1 MHIYL
6 GMFKFGQHKLTKMH
20 IISTKALGL
29 SALRTLVFEG
39 SKIELSDEVIQ
50 KIQECRDYLDQK
62 IEATTDPI
70 YGINTGF
77 GSLYDVRIHSEN
89 LTKLQENLVRSHA
102 CGTGDHVPQ
111 PIIKL
116 MLLLKIKSLSYG
128 HSGIQLET
136 VNRLVSFYNN
146 DILPVIYTQGSLG
159 ASGDLAP
166 LAHLAL
172 PLIGEGMVWYKGV
185 QTPASEVLQAFDWTP
200 ITLQSKEG
208 LALLNGTQF
217 MTAYGIHSLLKSFKL
232 SYLADLIG
240 TLSLDAYDGRIEPF
254 DPLVHLVR
262 PHNGQIKT
270 AERILSFLEKSE
282 LMQQPKKHV
291 QDPYSFR
298 CMPQVHG
305 ATKDTLAFVKNT
317 FITEINAV
325 TDNPN
330 IFIREDKIIS
340 GGNFHGQ
347 PLAFG
352 FDFLKIAMAE
362 LGNISERR
370 TYQLVSG
377 LRELPSFLVEKS
389 GLNSGFMI
397 PQYTAASIV
406 SANKQLA
413 TPASVDSIV
422 SSNGQEDHV
431 SMGANAAIQAYQ
443 ILENVERVLAIEL
456 LNASQAMFFRNQKT
470 SPFLTAILSSFRSE
484 IPKVTED
491 RVLHNDIDKAIKF
504 IQTLELENDVL
515 FD

>member
-1 MHIYL
+1 MYTISSQALSLPVLNSLIYE
-6 GMFKFGQHKLTKMH
+6 
-20 IISTKALGL
+20 GL
-29 SALRTLVFEG
+29 
-39 SKIELSDEVIQ
+39 KIQLSDDVKQNIVS
-50 KIQECRDYLDQK
+50 CRNYLDEK
-62 IEATTDPI
+62 IARTIDPI

-77 GSLYDVRIHSEN
+77 GSLYDVRIESEN

-102 CGTGDHVPQ
+102 CGTGEFVPES
-111 PIIKL
+111 IIKT
-116 MLLLKIKSLSYG
+116 MLLLKIRSLSYG
-128 HSGIQLET
+128 HSGIHLET
-136 VNRLVSFYNN
+136 VERLVAFYNN
-146 DILPVIYTQGSLG
+146 DILPVIFTQGSLG
-159 ASGDLAP
+159 ASGDLSP

-172 PLIGEGMVWYKGV
+172 PLLGEGMVWYKG
-185 QTPASEVLQAFDWTP
+185 TKLLASEVLDIFGWQP
-200 ITLQSKEG
+200 IVLQSKEG
-208 LALLNGTQF
+208 LAMLNGTQF
-217 MTAYGIHSLLKSFKL
+217 MTAYGVHCLLKSYKL

-240 TLSLDAYDGRIEPF
+240 SLSLDAYDGRPEPF

-270 AERILSFLEKSE
+270 AERIRGFLEGSE
-282 LMQQPKKHV
+282 LILQPKKHV

-298 CMPQVHG
+298 CIPQVHG
-305 ATKDTLAFVKNT
+305 ATKDTLTFVRNT
-317 FITEINAV
+317 FETEINAV

-330 IFIREDKIIS
+330 IFINEDKIIS

-352 FDFLKIAMAE
+352 FDFLKIAMSE
-362 LGNISERR
+362 IGNISERR

-377 LRELPSFLVEKS
+377 LRELPVFLIEKS

-431 SMGANAAIQAYQ
+431 SMGANAAVQAYQ
-443 ILENVERVLAIEL
+443 IIENVERILAIEL
-456 LNASQAMFFRNQKT
+456 LNASQALFFRTKNT
-470 SPFLTAILSSFRSE
+470 SPFLKSFISSFRLE

-491 RVLHNDIDKAIKF
+491 RILHDDIEKSIKF
-504 IQTLELENDVL
+504 IQNTALESELL
-515 FD
+515 FN

>member
-1 MHIYL
+1 MYTISSQALSLPVLNSLIYE
-6 GMFKFGQHKLTKMH
+6 
-20 IISTKALGL
+20 GL
-29 SALRTLVFEG
+29 
-39 SKIELSDEVIQ
+39 KIQLSDDVKQNIVS
-50 KIQECRDYLDQK
+50 CRNYLDEK
-62 IEATTDPI
+62 IARTIDPI

-77 GSLYDVRIHSEN
+77 GSLYDVRIESEN

-102 CGTGDHVPQ
+102 CGTGEFVPES
-111 PIIKL
+111 IIKT
-116 MLLLKIKSLSYG
+116 MLLLKIRSLSYG
-128 HSGIQLET
+128 HSGIHLET
-136 VNRLVSFYNN
+136 VERLVAFYNN
-146 DILPVIYTQGSLG
+146 DILPVIFTQGSLG
-159 ASGDLAP
+159 ASGDLSP

-172 PLIGEGMVWYKGV
+172 PLLGEGMVWYKG
-185 QTPASEVLQAFDWTP
+185 TKLLASEVLDIFGWQP
-200 ITLQSKEG
+200 IVLQSKEG
-208 LALLNGTQF
+208 LAMLNGTQF
-217 MTAYGIHSLLKSFKL
+217 MTAYGVHCLLKSYKL

-240 TLSLDAYDGRIEPF
+240 SLSLDAYDGRPEPF

-270 AERILSFLEKSE
+270 AERIRGFLEGSE
-282 LMQQPKKHV
+282 LILQPKKHV

-298 CMPQVHG
+298 CIAQVHG
-305 ATKDTLAFVKNT
+305 ATKDTLTFVRNT
-317 FITEINAV
+317 FETEINAV

-330 IFIREDKIIS
+330 IFINEDKIIS

-352 FDFLKIAMAE
+352 FDFLKIAMSE
-362 LGNISERR
+362 IGNISERR

-377 LRELPSFLVEKS
+377 LRELPVFLIEKS

-431 SMGANAAIQAYQ
+431 SMGANAAVQAYQ
-443 ILENVERVLAIEL
+443 IIENVERILAIEL
-456 LNASQAMFFRNQKT
+456 LNASQALFFRTKNT
-470 SPFLTAILSSFRSE
+470 SPFLKSFISSFRLE

-491 RVLHNDIDKAIKF
+491 RIVHDDIEKSIKF
-504 IQTLELENDVL
+504 IQNTALESELL
-515 FD
+515 FN

>member
-1 MHIYL
+1 MYTISSEALSLPVLNSLIYE
-6 GMFKFGQHKLTKMH
+6 
-20 IISTKALGL
+20 GL
-29 SALRTLVFEG
+29 
-39 SKIELSDEVIQ
+39 KIQLSDDVKQNIVS
-50 KIQECRDYLDQK
+50 CRNYLDEK
-62 IEATTDPI
+62 IARTIDPI

-77 GSLYDVRIHSEN
+77 GSLYDVRIESEN

-102 CGTGDHVPQ
+102 CGTGEFVPES
-111 PIIKL
+111 IIKT
-116 MLLLKIKSLSYG
+116 MLLLKIRSLSYG
-128 HSGIQLET
+128 HSGIHLET
-136 VNRLVSFYNN
+136 VERLVAFYNN
-146 DILPVIYTQGSLG
+146 DILPVIFTQGSLG
-159 ASGDLAP
+159 ASGDLSP

-172 PLIGEGMVWYKGV
+172 PLLGEGMVWYKG
-185 QTPASEVLQAFDWTP
+185 TKLLASEVLDIFGWQP
-200 ITLQSKEG
+200 IVLQSKEG
-208 LALLNGTQF
+208 LAMLNGTQF
-217 MTAYGIHSLLKSFKL
+217 MTGYGVHCLLKSYKL

-240 TLSLDAYDGRIEPF
+240 SLSLDAYDGRPEPF

-270 AERILSFLEKSE
+270 AERIRGFLEGSE
-282 LMQQPKKHV
+282 LILQPKKHV

-298 CMPQVHG
+298 CIAQVHG
-305 ATKDTLAFVKNT
+305 ATKDTLTFVRNT
-317 FITEINAV
+317 FETEINAV

-330 IFIREDKIIS
+330 IFINEDKIIS

-352 FDFLKIAMAE
+352 FDFLKIAMSE
-362 LGNISERR
+362 IGNISERR

-377 LRELPSFLVEKS
+377 LRELPVFLIEKS

-431 SMGANAAIQAYQ
+431 SMGANAAVQAYQ
-443 ILENVERVLAIEL
+443 IIENVERILAIEL
-456 LNASQAMFFRNQKT
+456 LNASQALFFRTKNT
-470 SPFLTAILSSFRSE
+470 SPFLKSFISSFRLE

-491 RVLHNDIDKAIKF
+491 RILHDDIEKSIKF
-504 IQTLELENDVL
+504 IQNTALESELL
-515 FD
+515 FN

>member
-1 MHIYL
+1 
-6 GMFKFGQHKLTKMH
+6 MH
-20 IISTKALGL
+20 IISTKALSL
-29 SALRTLVFEG
+29 STLKTLAFEG

-62 IEATTDPI
+62 IEATSDPI

-77 GSLYDVRIHSEN
+77 GSLCDVRIHSEN

-102 CGTGDHVPQ
+102 CGTGDYVPQ

-136 VNRLVSFYNN
+136 VNRLVTFYNN

-172 PLIGEGMVWYKGV
+172 PLIGEGMVWYKNV
-185 QTPASEVLQAFDWTP
+185 QTPASEVLNAFDWEP

-232 SYLADLIG
+232 SYMADLIG
-240 TLSLDAYDGRIEPF
+240 ALSLDAYNGRIEPF

-270 AERILSFLEKSE
+270 AERILSFLEGSE
-282 LMQQPKKHV
+282 LMKQPKKHV

-305 ATKDTLAFVKNT
+305 ATKDTLMFVRNT

-325 TDNPN
+325 TDNPI
-330 IFIREDKIIS
+330 IFSKDDKIIS

-352 FDFLKIAMAE
+352 FDCLKIAMAE

-389 GLNSGFMI
+389 GLNSGCMI

-431 SMGANAAIQAYQ
+431 SMGANAAIQTYQ
-443 ILENVERVLAIEL
+443 ILENVERILAIEL
-456 LNASQAMFFRNQKT
+456 LNASQALFFRNQKT
-470 SPFLTAILSSFRSE
+470 SPFLRGILSSFRTE

-491 RVLHNDIDKAIKF
+491 RVLHDDIQEAIKF

>member
-1 MHIYL
+1 MY
-6 GMFKFGQHKLTKMH
+6 
-20 IISTKALGL
+20 IISSKPL
-29 SALRTLVFEG
+29 SLSRLKTLTLEG
-39 SKIELSDEVIQ
+39 SSIELSDELIQ
-50 KIQECRDYLDQK
+50 KIQNCRDYLDQK
-62 IEATTDPI
+62 IEASSDPI

-77 GSLYDVRIHSEN
+77 GALCDVRIHSEN

-102 CGTGDHVPQ
+102 CGTGELVPK

-136 VNRLVSFYNN
+136 VKRLIDFYNN

-172 PLIGEGMVWYKGV
+172 PLIGEGKVWYKGV
-185 QTPASEVLQAFDWTP
+185 QTPASEVLNRFDWTP

-217 MTAYGIHSLLKSFKL
+217 MTAYGVHSLLKSFKL
-232 SYLADLIG
+232 SYIADLVG
-240 TLSLDAYDGRIEPF
+240 ALSLDAYNGRIEPF

-270 AERILSFLEKSE
+270 ANRILGFLEGSE
-282 LMQQPKKHV
+282 LMKQPKKHV

-305 ATKDTLAFVKNT
+305 ATKDTLMFVRNT

-330 IFIREDKIIS
+330 IFTKDDKIIS

-431 SMGANAAIQAYQ
+431 SMGANAATQTYRV
-443 ILENVERVLAIEL
+443 LENVERILAIEL
-456 LNASQAMFFRNQKT
+456 LNASQALFFRNQKT
-470 SPFLTAILSSFRSE
+470 SPFLTAILSSFRTE
-484 IPKVTED
+484 IPKVIED
-491 RVLHNDIDKAIKF
+491 RVLHNDIEKAIKF
-504 IQTLELENDVL
+504 IQTLELENEVL

>member
-1 MHIYL
+1 
-6 GMFKFGQHKLTKMH
+6 MH
-20 IISTKALGL
+20 IISTKPL
-29 SALRTLVFEG
+29 SLSILRTLILQG
-39 SKIELSDEVIQ
+39 SKLKLSDEVIK

-62 IEATTDPI
+62 IANTTDPI

-77 GSLYDVRIHSEN
+77 GSLCDVRIHSEN

-102 CGTGDHVPQ
+102 CGTGDLVPKS
-111 PIIKL
+111 IIKL

-136 VNRLVSFYNN
+136 VNRLILFYNN

-166 LAHLAL
+166 LAHMAL
-172 PLIGEGMVWYKGV
+172 PLIGEGKVWYKGV
-185 QTPASEVLQAFDWTP
+185 QTTSSEVLRHFDWTP

-217 MTAYGIHSLLKSFKL
+217 MTAYGVHSLLKSFKL
-232 SYLADLIG
+232 SYMADLIG
-240 TLSLDAYDGRIEPF
+240 ALSLDAYDGRIEPF

-270 AERILSFLEKSE
+270 AARILSFLEDSE
-282 LMQQPKKHV
+282 LMNQPKAHV

-305 ATKDTLAFVKNT
+305 ATKDTLTFVKNT

-330 IFIREDKIIS
+330 IFTKDDKIIS

-347 PLAFG
+347 PLAYG

-370 TYQLVSG
+370 TYQLISG
-377 LRELPSFLVEKS
+377 LRDLPSFLVDKS
-389 GLNSGFMI
+389 GLNSGLMI
-397 PQYTAASIV
+397 PQYAAASIV

-431 SMGANAAIQAYQ
+431 SMGANAAVQAFQ
-443 ILENVERVLAIEL
+443 VLDNVERILAIEL
-456 LNASQAMFFRNQKT
+456 LNASQALFFRQHNT
-470 SPFLTAILSSFRSE
+470 SPFLIAVMSSFRKVV
-484 IPKVTED
+484 PKVVED
-491 RVLHNDIDKAIKF
+491 RVLHDDIEKSIQF
-504 IQTLELENDVL
+504 IQTLELENDLL

>member
-1 MHIYL
+1 MYTISSQALSLPVLNSLIY
-6 GMFKFGQHKLTKMH
+6 G
-20 IISTKALGL
+20 GL
-29 SALRTLVFEG
+29 
-39 SKIELSDEVIQ
+39 
-50 KIQECRDYLDQK
+50 KIQLSEDVKQNIVSCRNYLDEK
-62 IEATTDPI
+62 IARTIDPI

-77 GSLYDVRIHSEN
+77 GSLYDVRIESEN

-102 CGTGDHVPQ
+102 CGTGEFVPES
-111 PIIKL
+111 IIKT
-116 MLLLKIKSLSYG
+116 MLLLKIRSLSYG
-128 HSGIQLET
+128 HSGIHLET
-136 VNRLVSFYNN
+136 VERLVAFYNN
-146 DILPVIYTQGSLG
+146 DILPVIFTQGSLG
-159 ASGDLAP
+159 ASGDLSP

-172 PLIGEGMVWYKGV
+172 PLLGEGMVWYKG
-185 QTPASEVLQAFDWTP
+185 TKLLASEVLDIFGWQP
-200 ITLQSKEG
+200 IVLQSKEG
-208 LALLNGTQF
+208 LAMLNGTQF
-217 MTAYGIHSLLKSFKL
+217 MSAYGVHCLLKSYKL

-240 TLSLDAYDGRIEPF
+240 SLSLDAYDGRPEPF

-270 AERILSFLEKSE
+270 AERIRGFLEGSE
-282 LMQQPKKHV
+282 LILQPKKHV

-298 CMPQVHG
+298 CIPQVHG
-305 ATKDTLAFVKNT
+305 ATKDTLSFVRNT
-317 FITEINAV
+317 FVTEINAV

-330 IFIREDKIIS
+330 IFINEDKIIS

-352 FDFLKIAMAE
+352 FDFLKIAMSE
-362 LGNISERR
+362 IGNISERR

-377 LRELPSFLVEKS
+377 LRELPVFLIEKS

-431 SMGANAAIQAYQ
+431 SMGANAAVQAYQ
-443 ILENVERVLAIEL
+443 IIENVERILAIEL
-456 LNASQAMFFRNQKT
+456 LNASQALFFRTKNT
-470 SPFLTAILSSFRSE
+470 SPFLKSFISSFRLE

-491 RVLHNDIDKAIKF
+491 RILHDDIEKSIKF
-504 IQTLELENDVL
+504 IQNTALESELL
-515 FD
+515 FN

>member
-1 MHIYL
+1 
-6 GMFKFGQHKLTKMH
+6 MH
-20 IISTKALGL
+20 IISTKPL
-29 SALRTLVFEG
+29 SLSILRTLILQG
-39 SKIELSDEVIQ
+39 SKLKLSDEVIK

-62 IEATTDPI
+62 IANTTDPI

-77 GSLYDVRIHSEN
+77 GSLCDVRIHSEN

-102 CGTGDHVPQ
+102 CGTGDLVPKS
-111 PIIKL
+111 IIKL

-136 VNRLVSFYNN
+136 VNRLILFYNN

-166 LAHLAL
+166 LAHMAL
-172 PLIGEGMVWYKGV
+172 PLIGEGKVWYKGV
-185 QTPASEVLQAFDWTP
+185 QTTSSEVLCHFDWTP

-217 MTAYGIHSLLKSFKL
+217 MTAYGVHSLLKSFKL
-232 SYLADLIG
+232 SYMADLVG
-240 TLSLDAYDGRIEPF
+240 ALSLDAYDGRIEPF

-262 PHNGQIKT
+262 PHNGQIQT
-270 AERILSFLEKSE
+270 AARILNFLEDSE
-282 LMQQPKKHV
+282 LMNQPKAHV

-305 ATKDTLAFVKNT
+305 ATKDTLTFVKNT

-330 IFIREDKIIS
+330 IFIKDDKIIS

-347 PLAFG
+347 PLAYG

-370 TYQLVSG
+370 TYQLISG
-377 LRELPSFLVEKS
+377 LRGLPSFLVDKS
-389 GLNSGFMI
+389 GLNSGLMI
-397 PQYTAASIV
+397 PQYAAASIV

-413 TPASVDSIV
+413 MPASVDSIV

-431 SMGANAAIQAYQ
+431 SMGANAAVQAFQ
-443 ILENVERVLAIEL
+443 VLDNVERILAIEL
-456 LNASQAMFFRNQKT
+456 LNASQALFFRQHNT
-470 SPFLTAILSSFRSE
+470 SPFLIAVMSSFRKVV
-484 IPKVTED
+484 PKVVED
-491 RVLHNDIDKAIKF
+491 RVLHDDIEKSIQF
-504 IQTLELENDVL
+504 IQTLELENDLL

>member
-1 MHIYL
+1 MYTISSQALSLPVLNSLIYE
-6 GMFKFGQHKLTKMH
+6 
-20 IISTKALGL
+20 GL
-29 SALRTLVFEG
+29 
-39 SKIELSDEVIQ
+39 KIQLSDDVKQNIVS
-50 KIQECRDYLDQK
+50 CRNYLDEK
-62 IEATTDPI
+62 IARTIDPI

-77 GSLYDVRIHSEN
+77 GSLYDVRIDSEN

-102 CGTGDHVPQ
+102 CGTGEFVPES
-111 PIIKL
+111 IIKT
-116 MLLLKIKSLSYG
+116 MLLLKIRSLSYG
-128 HSGIQLET
+128 HSGIHLET
-136 VNRLVSFYNN
+136 VERLVAFYNN
-146 DILPVIYTQGSLG
+146 DILPVIFTQGSLG
-159 ASGDLAP
+159 ASGDLSP

-172 PLIGEGMVWYKGV
+172 PLLGEGMVWYKG
-185 QTPASEVLQAFDWTP
+185 TKLLASEVLDIFGWQP
-200 ITLQSKEG
+200 IVLQSKEG
-208 LALLNGTQF
+208 LAMLNGTQF
-217 MTAYGIHSLLKSFKL
+217 MTAYGVHCLLKSYKL

-240 TLSLDAYDGRIEPF
+240 SLSLDAYDGRPEPF

-270 AERILSFLEKSE
+270 AERIRGFLEGSE
-282 LMQQPKKHV
+282 LILQPKKHV

-298 CMPQVHG
+298 CIAQVHG
-305 ATKDTLAFVKNT
+305 ATKDTLSFVRNT
-317 FITEINAV
+317 FETEINAV

-330 IFIREDKIIS
+330 IFINEDKIIS

-352 FDFLKIAMAE
+352 FDFLKIAMSE
-362 LGNISERR
+362 IGNISERR

-377 LRELPSFLVEKS
+377 LRELPVFLIEKS

-431 SMGANAAIQAYQ
+431 SMGANAAVQAYQ
-443 ILENVERVLAIEL
+443 IIENVERILAIEL
-456 LNASQAMFFRNQKT
+456 LNASQALFFRTKNT
-470 SPFLTAILSSFRSE
+470 SPFLKSFISSFRLE

-491 RVLHNDIDKAIKF
+491 RILHDDIEKSIKF
-504 IQTLELENDVL
+504 IQNTTLESKLL
-515 FD
+515 FN

>member
-1 MHIYL
+1 MYTISSQALSLPVLNSLIYE
-6 GMFKFGQHKLTKMH
+6 
-20 IISTKALGL
+20 GL
-29 SALRTLVFEG
+29 
-39 SKIELSDEVIQ
+39 KIQLSDDVKQNIVS
-50 KIQECRDYLDQK
+50 CRNYLDEK
-62 IEATTDPI
+62 IARTIDPI

-77 GSLYDVRIHSEN
+77 GSLYDVRIESEN

-102 CGTGDHVPQ
+102 CGTGEFVPES
-111 PIIKL
+111 IIKT
-116 MLLLKIKSLSYG
+116 MLLLKIRSLSYG
-128 HSGIQLET
+128 HSGIHLET
-136 VNRLVSFYNN
+136 VERLVAFYNN
-146 DILPVIYTQGSLG
+146 DILPVIFTQGSLG
-159 ASGDLAP
+159 ASGDLSP

-172 PLIGEGMVWYKGV
+172 PLLGEGMVWYKG
-185 QTPASEVLQAFDWTP
+185 TKLLASEVLDIFGWQP
-200 ITLQSKEG
+200 IVLQSKEG
-208 LALLNGTQF
+208 LAMLNGTQF
-217 MTAYGIHSLLKSFKL
+217 MTAYGVHCLLKSYKL

-240 TLSLDAYDGRIEPF
+240 SLSLDAYDGRPEPF

-270 AERILSFLEKSE
+270 VEGSE
-282 LMQQPKKHV
+282 LILQPKKHV

-298 CMPQVHG
+298 CIAQVHG
-305 ATKDTLAFVKNT
+305 ATKDTLTFVRNT
-317 FITEINAV
+317 FETEINAV

-330 IFIREDKIIS
+330 IFINEDKIIS

-352 FDFLKIAMAE
+352 FDFLKIAMSE
-362 LGNISERR
+362 IGNISERR

-377 LRELPSFLVEKS
+377 LRELPVFLIEKS

-431 SMGANAAIQAYQ
+431 SMGANAAVQAYQ
-443 ILENVERVLAIEL
+443 IIENVERILAIEL
-456 LNASQAMFFRNQKT
+456 LNASQALFFRTKNT
-470 SPFLTAILSSFRSE
+470 SPFLKSFISSFRLE

-491 RVLHNDIDKAIKF
+491 RILHDDIEKSIKF
-504 IQTLELENDVL
+504 IQNTALESELL
-515 FD
+515 FN

>member
-1 MHIYL
+1 MYTISSQALSLPVLNSLIYE
-6 GMFKFGQHKLTKMH
+6 
-20 IISTKALGL
+20 GL
-29 SALRTLVFEG
+29 
-39 SKIELSDEVIQ
+39 KIQLSDDVKQNIVS
-50 KIQECRDYLDQK
+50 CRNYLDEK
-62 IEATTDPI
+62 IARTIDPI

-77 GSLYDVRIHSEN
+77 GSLYDVRIESEN

-102 CGTGDHVPQ
+102 CGTGEFVPES
-111 PIIKL
+111 IIKT
-116 MLLLKIKSLSYG
+116 MLLLKIRSLSYG
-128 HSGIQLET
+128 HSGIHLET
-136 VNRLVSFYNN
+136 VERLVAFYNN
-146 DILPVIYTQGSLG
+146 DILPVIFTQGSLG
-159 ASGDLAP
+159 ASGDLSP

-172 PLIGEGMVWYKGV
+172 PLLGEGMVWYKG
-185 QTPASEVLQAFDWTP
+185 TKLLASEVLDIFGWQP
-200 ITLQSKEG
+200 IVLQSKEG
-208 LALLNGTQF
+208 LAMLNGTQF
-217 MTAYGIHSLLKSFKL
+217 MTAYGVHCLLKSYKL

-240 TLSLDAYDGRIEPF
+240 SLSLDAYDGRPEPF

-270 AERILSFLEKSE
+270 AERIRGFLEGSE
-282 LMQQPKKHV
+282 LILQPKKHV

-298 CMPQVHG
+298 CIAQVHG
-305 ATKDTLAFVKNT
+305 ATKDTLSFVRNT
-317 FITEINAV
+317 FETEINAV

-330 IFIREDKIIS
+330 IFINEDKIIS

-352 FDFLKIAMAE
+352 FDFLKIAMSE
-362 LGNISERR
+362 IGNISERR

-377 LRELPSFLVEKS
+377 LRELPVFLIEKS

-431 SMGANAAIQAYQ
+431 SMGANAAVQAYQ
-443 ILENVERVLAIEL
+443 IIENVERILAIEL
-456 LNASQAMFFRNQKT
+456 LNASQALFFRTKNT
-470 SPFLTAILSSFRSE
+470 SPFLKSFISSFRLE

-491 RVLHNDIDKAIKF
+491 RILHDDIEKSIKF
-504 IQTLELENDVL
+504 IQNTALESELL
-515 FD
+515 FN

>member
-1 MHIYL
+1 MYTISSQALSLPVLNSLIYE
-6 GMFKFGQHKLTKMH
+6 
-20 IISTKALGL
+20 GL
-29 SALRTLVFEG
+29 
-39 SKIELSDEVIQ
+39 
-50 KIQECRDYLDQK
+50 KIQLSEDVKQNIVSCRNYLDEK
-62 IEATTDPI
+62 IARTIDPI

-77 GSLYDVRIHSEN
+77 GSLYDVRIDSEN

-102 CGTGDHVPQ
+102 CGTGEFVPES
-111 PIIKL
+111 IIKT
-116 MLLLKIKSLSYG
+116 MLLLKIRSLSYG
-128 HSGIQLET
+128 HSGIHLET
-136 VNRLVSFYNN
+136 VERLVAFYNN
-146 DILPVIYTQGSLG
+146 DILPVIFTQGSLG
-159 ASGDLAP
+159 ASGDLSP

-172 PLIGEGMVWYKGV
+172 PLLGEGMVWYKG
-185 QTPASEVLQAFDWTP
+185 TKLLASEVLDIFGWQP
-200 ITLQSKEG
+200 IVLQSKEG
-208 LALLNGTQF
+208 LAMLNGTQF
-217 MTAYGIHSLLKSFKL
+217 MTAYGVHCLLKSYKL

-240 TLSLDAYDGRIEPF
+240 SLSLDAYDGRPEPF

-270 AERILSFLEKSE
+270 AERIRGFLEGSE
-282 LMQQPKKHV
+282 LILQPKKHV

-298 CMPQVHG
+298 CIPQVHG
-305 ATKDTLAFVKNT
+305 ATKDTLSFVRNT
-317 FITEINAV
+317 FVTEINAV

-330 IFIREDKIIS
+330 IFINEDKIIS

-352 FDFLKIAMAE
+352 FDFLKIAMSE
-362 LGNISERR
+362 IGNISERR

-377 LRELPSFLVEKS
+377 LRELPVFLIEKS

-431 SMGANAAIQAYQ
+431 SMGANAAVQAYQ
-443 ILENVERVLAIEL
+443 IIENVERILAIEL
-456 LNASQAMFFRNQKT
+456 LNASQALFFRTKNT
-470 SPFLTAILSSFRSE
+470 SPFLKSFISSFRLE

-491 RVLHNDIDKAIKF
+491 RILHDDIEKSIKF
-504 IQTLELENDVL
+504 IQNTVLESELL
-515 FD
+515 FN

>member
-1 MHIYL
+1 MYTISSQALSLPVLNSLIYE
-6 GMFKFGQHKLTKMH
+6 
-20 IISTKALGL
+20 GL
-29 SALRTLVFEG
+29 
-39 SKIELSDEVIQ
+39 KIQLSDDVKQNIVS
-50 KIQECRDYLDQK
+50 CRNYLDEK
-62 IEATTDPI
+62 IARTIDPI

-77 GSLYDVRIHSEN
+77 GSLYDVRIDSEN

-102 CGTGDHVPQ
+102 CGTGDFVPES
-111 PIIKL
+111 IIKT
-116 MLLLKIKSLSYG
+116 MLLLKIRSLSYG
-128 HSGIQLET
+128 HSGIHLGT
-136 VNRLVSFYNN
+136 VERLVAFYNN
-146 DILPVIYTQGSLG
+146 GILPVIFTQGSLG
-159 ASGDLAP
+159 ASGDLSP

-172 PLIGEGMVWYKGV
+172 PLLGEGMVWYKG
-185 QTPASEVLQAFDWTP
+185 TKLLASEVLDIFGWQP
-200 ITLQSKEG
+200 IVLQSKEG
-208 LALLNGTQF
+208 LAMLNGTQF
-217 MTAYGIHSLLKSFKL
+217 MTAYGVHCLLKSYKL

-240 TLSLDAYDGRIEPF
+240 SLSLDAYDGRPEPF

-270 AERILSFLEKSE
+270 AERVRGFLEGSE
-282 LMQQPKKHV
+282 LILQPKKHV

-298 CMPQVHG
+298 CIAQVHG
-305 ATKDTLAFVKNT
+305 ATKDTLTFVRNT
-317 FITEINAV
+317 FETEINAV

-330 IFIREDKIIS
+330 IFINEDKIIS

-352 FDFLKIAMAE
+352 FDFLKIAMSE
-362 LGNISERR
+362 IGNISERR

-377 LRELPSFLVEKS
+377 LRELPVFLIEKS

-431 SMGANAAIQAYQ
+431 SMGANAAVQAYQ
-443 ILENVERVLAIEL
+443 IIENVERILAIEL
-456 LNASQAMFFRNQKT
+456 LNASQALFFRTKNT
-470 SPFLTAILSSFRSE
+470 SPFLKSFISSFRLE

-491 RVLHNDIDKAIKF
+491 RILHDDIDKSIKF
-504 IQTLELENDVL
+504 IQNTTLESELL
-515 FD
+515 FN

>member
-1 MHIYL
+1 MY
-6 GMFKFGQHKLTKMH
+6 T
-20 IISTKALGL
+20 ISSQAFSLPIL
-29 SALRTLVFEG
+29 NSLINEEL
-39 SKIELSDEVIQ
+39 KIELSDEVRQSI
-50 KIQECRDYLDQK
+50 IRCRNYLDKK
-62 IEATTDPI
+62 IATTLDPI

-77 GSLYDVRIHSEN
+77 GSLYDVRIDSEN
-89 LTKLQENLVRSHA
+89 LTKLQANLVRSHA
-102 CGTGDHVPQ
+102 CGTGDFVPESVV
-111 PIIKL
+111 KL
-116 MLLLKIKSLSYG
+116 MLLLKIRSLSYG
-128 HSGIQLET
+128 NSGVYLET
-136 VNRLVSFYNN
+136 VERLVAFYNN
-146 DILPVIYTQGSLG
+146 DILPVVYTQGSLG

-172 PLIGEGMVWYKGV
+172 PLLGEGLVWYKGEKLP
-185 QTPASEVLQAFDWTP
+185 TSEVLDIFGWQP

-217 MTAYGIHSLLKSFKL
+217 MAAYGIHCLLKSYKL
-232 SYLADLIG
+232 NYMADLIG
-240 TLSLDAYDGRIEPF
+240 SLSLDAYDGRLEPF

-270 AERILSFLEKSE
+270 AERICSFLEGSE
-282 LMQQPKKHV
+282 LMLQPKKHV

-305 ATKDTLAFVKNT
+305 ATKDTLSFVRNT
-317 FITEINAV
+317 FVTEINAV

-330 IFIREDKIIS
+330 IFITEDKIIS

-362 LGNISERR
+362 IGNISERR

-377 LRELPSFLVEKS
+377 LRELPVFLVDKS

-431 SMGANAAIQAYQ
+431 SMGANAAVQAYQ
-443 ILENVERVLAIEL
+443 IIDNVERILAIEL
-456 LNASQAMFFRNQKT
+456 FNASQALFFRTKNT
-470 SPFLTAILSSFRSE
+470 SPFLKTFISSFRLE

-491 RVLHNDIDKAIKF
+491 RILHDDIEKSIRF
-504 IQTLELENDVL
+504 IQNTELESELL
-515 FD
+515 FN